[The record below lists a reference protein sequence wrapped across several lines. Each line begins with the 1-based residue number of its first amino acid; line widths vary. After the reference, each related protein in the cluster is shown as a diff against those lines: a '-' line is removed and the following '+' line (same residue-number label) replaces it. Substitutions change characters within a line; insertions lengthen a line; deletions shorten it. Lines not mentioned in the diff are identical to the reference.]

1 MIKTTIMNRIKSIK
15 INVRISLL
23 MVMLVSFGMAA
34 SAQNVISGIVS
45 EMVGNTKEPTWCW

>member
-34 SAQNVISGIVS
+34 SA
-45 EMVGNTKEPTWCW
+45 